1 MNNTNDLLKERGDR
15 YGSFKTHARLT
26 QDFKRVMSSSPNWY
40 HLSDVH
46 KEGLEM
52 VVHKI
57 ARALNG
63 DENYDDNYKDIMG
76 YTQLI
81 INELPKGK

>member
-1 MNNTNDLLKERGDR
+1 MTDKINGVVSERDSRHGGFDKVSRVSQDL
-15 YGSFKTHARLT
+15 
-26 QDFKRVMSSSPNWY
+26 KRVMVSSPNWC

-57 ARALNG
+57 ARVLCG
-63 DENYDDNYKDIMG
+63 DENYEDNYVDISG
-76 YTQLI
+76 YSSVILKYI
-81 INELPKGK
+81 KK

>member
-1 MNNTNDLLKERGDR
+1 
-15 YGSFKTHARLT
+15 
-26 QDFKRVMSSSPNWY
+26 MSSSPNWY